1 MASPNQKNN
10 NDTIDIVDLVKKIGA
25 KWHIF
30 LISLLICGGLAF
42 AYLKFAE
49 QKYPIAAS
57 IYVKGV
63 DVGSKE
69 AGELI
74 GPGAERGG
82 GSAIALTN
90 EITKITSYSAV
101 KAALEGLNF
110 GISYYNV
117 EGFWPD
123 FMREGWL
130 NEIGGGAFPYTVSI
144 DSSKNQLMN
153 TPIFISP
160 VSDNQVRIYASKSE
174 GYAPNLKGEGGAK
187 VVDYE
192 LDEVV
197 PLDKPYT
204 SDFVSITVSR
214 KENAKIDPDFDYS
227 YKLITDHD
235 LAMQYQGKLVVEPAD
250 VKDIEN
256 RMLLLKIN
264 EALPQ
269 KGVAFLDALI
279 NTYESQNLTKKN
291 TTGENSV
298 EFLNKKIAQLR
309 DSIDVAEAELETYKR
324 ENNILNYEL
333 ESNSTSE
340 NLGNLEQRQSEIQQ
354 RLTYYKNTLSSL
366 RNSNG
371 ATSII
376 APSAA
381 GINQD
386 PLFNELVQQYVEVA
400 TRLNKLRASATDSN
414 PLVTQLRTE
423 AESLREALVD
433 NLSSSIRAE
442 QTNLSST
449 NGQIARIRGTLNKL
463 PGKERKLQ
471 VMDRELTNLR
481 TKYNELVNTRE
492 TAQMSLATNSD
503 NIDVV
508 DAPKK
513 VGYRPVEPNATL
525 TYAIAIALGLM
536 IPLAFVLIKDVNN
549 NNIRNKDELENQSR
563 APLLGMIAN
572 GPKDAKLI
580 THKYPNSA
588 IAESFKFA
596 RINLQYFH
604 QSGQDKVIG
613 VTSSI
618 SGEGKTFCSANLSAA
633 FAESGKRTITICC
646 DLRKPRIQD
655 YFNLRG
661 PGISEYLSD
670 MVAIDDIIQPTD
682 IRNLDVIAPGMPQ
695 EDPIKMFESSRMD
708 ALIAELKKR
717 YDNIVVETPP
727 IGYVADYFVLL
738 KHFDVNLFVVRY
750 NYTNKNILG
759 GINDLYVN
767 NKIQNLYLLFND
779 VKFSSDSG
787 YGYLSNSDGYYSN
800 TYVRKLNSK
809 KGSLKNPFTS

>member
-10 NDTIDIVDLVKKIGA
+10 NDTIDIVDLVKKIAA
-25 KWHIF
+25 KWYLF
-30 LISLLICGGLAF
+30 LISIVICGGLAF

-49 QKYPIAAS
+49 KKYPIASS
-57 IYVKGV
+57 IYVKNV
-63 DVGSKE
+63 DLGSKE
-69 AGELI
+69 PIELI
-74 GPGAERGG
+74 GSGAEQGG

-90 EITKITSYSAV
+90 EITKITSYSLI
-101 KAALEGLNF
+101 KSALEDLNL

-117 EGFWPD
+117 ESFWPN

-130 NEIGGGAFPYTVSI
+130 NEIGDAFPYTVSI
-144 DSSKNQLMN
+144 DSSKNQLVN

-160 VSDNQVRIYASKSE
+160 VSDSQVRIYASRSE
-174 GYAPNLKGEGGAK
+174 GYAPNLKGDGGAK
-187 VVDYE
+187 VMDYE
-192 LDEVV
+192 LDQVV
-197 PLDKPYT
+197 SLDEPFT
-204 SDFVSITVSR
+204 SDFISITVSR
-214 KENAKIDPDFDYS
+214 KENARIDPDFDYS
-227 YKLITDHD
+227 YELMTDHD
-235 LAMQYQGKLVVEPAD
+235 LAMQYQGKLTVEPAD
-250 VKDIEN
+250 IKDIEN
-256 RMLLLKIN
+256 RMLILKIN
-264 EALPQ
+264 ESVPQ
-269 KGVAFLDALI
+269 KGVAFLNSLI
-279 NTYESQNLTKKN
+279 NTYENQSLNKKN
-291 TTGENSV
+291 NRGENSV
-298 EFLNKKIAQLR
+298 EFLNKQIAQLR
-309 DSIDVAEAELETYKR
+309 DSMAVAEEALTSFKSASGLVDMDIAKG
-324 ENNILNYEL
+324 NVAGNLNILQQNKAD
-333 ESNSTSE
+333 
-340 NLGNLEQRQSEIQQ
+340 IQQ
-354 RLTYYKNTLSSL
+354 RLNYYKSTLQSLKSS
-366 RNSNG
+366 SG
-371 ATSII
+371 STSIM
-376 APSAA
+376 APSAV
-381 GINQD
+381 GNQD
-386 PLFNELVQQYVEVA
+386 PLFNQLVQQYIEVA
-400 TRLNKLRASATDSN
+400 TRLNKLRATATDSN

-433 NLSSSIRAE
+433 NISSSIRAE
-442 QTNLSST
+442 QNNLSSI
-449 NGQIARIRGTLNKL
+449 NNQIAGIRANMNTL
-463 PGKERKLQ
+463 PGEERKLQ
-471 VMDRELTNLR
+471 VMEREYTNMETR
-481 TKYNELVNTRE
+481 YNTLISTRE
-492 TAQMSLATNSD
+492 RAEMSLATNSD
-503 NIDVV
+503 NIDVI

-513 VGYRPVEPNATL
+513 AGYQPVEPNTTL

-536 IPLAFVLIKDVNN
+536 IPLAFVLIKDVSN
-549 NNIRNKDELENQSR
+549 NNIRDKSELENQTK

-604 QSGQDKVIG
+604 QSGKDKVIG
-613 VTSSI
+613 ITSSI

-670 MVAIDDIIQPTD
+670 MVSIDDIIQPTD

-708 ALIAELKKR
+708 ELIAELKKR
-717 YDNIVVETPP
+717 YDHIVIETPP

-750 NYTNKNILG
+750 NYTNKNILS

-787 YGYLSNSDGYYSN
+787 YGYLSNGDGYYTN
-800 TYVRKLNSK
+800 TYVRKLNGK